1 MVESLSA
8 PPMPLTWSVSMR
20 SRTSPSI
27 AKPDRCTL
35 RAAAVRGVLA
45 VEADAGVHRAVR
57 APASARATSWPLMI
71 VYQLPAPSIVTSSTM
86 MCRFTWYVPGG
97 M

>member
-1 MVESLSA
+1 MVELLSA

-20 SRTSPSI
+20 SRTSPSM

-57 APASARATSWPLMI
+57 RRRARASTWWPLMI
-71 VYQLPAPSIVTSSTM
+71 VYQLPAPSIVTLSTM
-86 MCRFTWYVPGG
+86 MCRFTW
-97 M
+97 

>member
-27 AKPDRCTL
+27 AKPDRWTL
-35 RAAAVRGVLA
+35 RLPP
-45 VEADAGVHRAVR
+45 ADA
-57 APASARATSWPLMI
+57 S
-71 VYQLPAPSIVTSSTM
+71 LP
-86 MCRFTWYVPGG
+86 
-97 M
+97 

>member
-1 MVESLSA
+1 MVESLIA

-35 RAAAVRGVLA
+35 WLPPS
-45 VEADAGVHRAVR
+45 EA
-57 APASARATSWPLMI
+57 S
-71 VYQLPAPSIVTSSTM
+71 LP
-86 MCRFTWYVPGG
+86 
-97 M
+97 